1 MIGPFDYAQGQFE
14 PAQIDKLDNI
24 CYFSGL
30 SMTETTSQTKTFII
44 AFLSAVLFFV
54 GFGTLLMLVVPVGYS
69 WITTSFTTPWQPLL
83 PLSPARAEA
92 FLSIDDIPL
101 VNPFPPQPVLEP
113 ASQAPEVNTVGW
125 IRIPAIDVNVPIAL
139 SPSINDADVIDTLVF
154 GAALYPN
161 GISPG
166 HLGNTFISAHSTGEP
181 WKGKYRFA
189 FLRINELEPGHEIHV
204 DIDGTRYTYLVAA
217 KDLVKP
223 TSDFRIESDRPKPT
237 LTLMACWP
245 LWTTSQRLLITGEL
259 TNITQLTPR
268 PS

>member
-1 MIGPFDYAQGQFE
+1 
-14 PAQIDKLDNI
+14 
-24 CYFSGL
+24 
-30 SMTETTSQTKTFII
+30 MTETKPQVKTVII
-44 AFLSAVLFFV
+44 AFLSAVLLFV
-54 GFGTLLMLVVPVGYS
+54 GFGTLLMLFVPVFYS
-69 WITTSFTTPWQPLL
+69 WITISLNNPWQPLL
-83 PLSPARAEA
+83 PLSSARAEA

-101 VNPFPPQPVLEP
+101 VNLYPPQPVLNPSPQTLETH
-113 ASQAPEVNTVGW
+113 TVGW
-125 IRIPAIDVNVPIAL
+125 VRIPAIDVSVPVAL
-139 SPSINDADVIDTLVF
+139 SPSLNDADVIETLIF

-204 DIDGTRYTYLVAA
+204 DIEGTRYTYRVAD
-217 KDLVKP
+217 KELVKP
-223 TSDFRIESDRPKPT
+223 STDFRIESDRPKPT

-245 LWTTSQRLLITGEL
+245 LWTTNQRLLITGEL
-259 TNITQLTPR
+259 ANITQLTPR